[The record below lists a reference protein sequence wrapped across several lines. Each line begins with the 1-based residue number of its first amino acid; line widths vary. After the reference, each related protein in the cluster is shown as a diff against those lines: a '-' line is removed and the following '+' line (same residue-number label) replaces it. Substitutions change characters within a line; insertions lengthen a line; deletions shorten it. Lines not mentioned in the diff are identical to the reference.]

1 MTRWSVH
8 ATAVPAFSDEKLRF
22 LGGPVKSGSRRQ
34 VMLGQWLRVRPH
46 PFASDSG
53 GGPVTAAD
61 AACLRGI
68 VKRRW
73 YNELPRCH
81 RIVSGR
87 RSPTVLACDA
97 SLPPF
102 DDQRRHLAGARNSSK
117 WNRARS
123 VPARLPGHL
132 RHAGDGRKWPGGARG
147 RRSRAPFH
155 AGISLRQGESLRG
168 AHVSRGSTHDADAPR
183 RSEGHRPVPSGELG
197 RGARRDR
204 HAARR
209 HRAFG
214 RWRAGNP
221 SVFLRRHHG
230 HGPGRSD
237 GPSLLPP
244 ARRVK
249 AGSHDLLDGRHRRHA
264 HDGGREHRCR
274 QRRRPRE

>member
-46 PFASDSG
+46 PFPSDARG
-53 GGPVTAAD
+53 GQVTAAD
-61 AACLRGI
+61 ATCLRRT
-68 VKRRW
+68 VKPRRC
-73 YNELPRCH
+73 NELPRCH

-87 RSPTVLACDA
+87 RSPTALACDA

-102 DDQRRHLAGARNSSK
+102 DDQRRQFAGARNSPRR
-117 WNRARS
+117 NRARS

-132 RHAGDGRKWPGGARG
+132 RHAGDGRKWPGSARR
-147 RRSRAPFH
+147 RRSRASLH
-155 AGISLRQGESLRG
+155 ARISLRQGESLRG
-168 AHVSRGSTHDADAPR
+168 AHVPCGSTHDADAPR
-183 RSEGHRPVPSGELG
+183 RSEGHRPVSSSELG
-197 RGARRDR
+197 RGARGDR

-209 HRAFG
+209 HRPL
-214 RWRAGNP
+214 RRRRAGNP
-221 SVFLRRHHG
+221 AVFLRRYHG

-237 GPSLLPP
+237 GPPLLPP
-244 ARRVK
+244 TRRVQ

-264 HDGGREHRCR
+264 HDGGREHRRR
-274 QRRRPRE
+274 QRRRARE